1 MLSFSTLYDN
11 IINPINTDLLF
22 LFVVIWFLLF
32 VFVFLLF
39 IFFIIFSGESTG
51 DLWVVFVL
59 LKSMIKVSITK
70 LFETLKM
77 SFRWQLST
85 VLNGRQQD
93 KSVKPFWSYRNTY
106 KTLVCFKKTF
116 VWNCQ
121 KMTSYVNQ
129 NLLKNVKSFKT
140 QTLLQ
145 TFPNT
150 KEKRHRISA
159 MI

>member
-1 MLSFSTLYDN
+1 MITLLILLTLIVSFCCYLVS
-11 IINPINTDLLF
+11 
-22 LFVVIWFLLF
+22 V
-32 VFVFLLF
+32 VFVFCYLSYLL
-39 IFFIIFSGESTG
+39 IIFSGESTG

-59 LKSMIKVSITK
+59 LKSMIKVLITK
-70 LFETLKM
+70 LFKTLKM
-77 SFRWQLST
+77 SFRWQLPP

-93 KSVKPFWSYRNTY
+93 KYVKPFWSYRNTY

-129 NLLKNVKSFKT
+129 NWLNNVKSFKK

-150 KEKRHRISA
+150 KEKRYKIPA